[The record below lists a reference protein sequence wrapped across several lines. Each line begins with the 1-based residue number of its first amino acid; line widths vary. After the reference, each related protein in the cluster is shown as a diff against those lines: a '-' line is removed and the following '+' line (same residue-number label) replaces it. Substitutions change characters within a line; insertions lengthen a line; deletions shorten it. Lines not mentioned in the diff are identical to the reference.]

1 VASEHAAVE
10 IHDVGPPG
18 PISSRAS
25 AGSST
30 SSRSSS
36 SPIVLDLDAANVP
49 HFMEGGASGDEGAD
63 KAEAWLNARGLT
75 AINIV
80 CDGGRPLHGVL
91 DSIAGTNLRQKPA
104 FLVTGTSR
112 NGCAHT
118 VVACNGDIVCDPSID
133 DSGIIGPCDDG

>member
-1 VASEHAAVE
+1 MKPQKQLLRHNPPAAYGDCFRTA
-10 IHDVGPPG
+10 I
-18 PISSRAS
+18 A
-25 AGSST
+25 
-30 SSRSSS
+30 
-36 SPIVLDLDAANVP
+36 IVLDLDAANVP

-133 DSGIIGPCDDG
+133 DSGIIGPCDDGFYWLTFFGSLQA